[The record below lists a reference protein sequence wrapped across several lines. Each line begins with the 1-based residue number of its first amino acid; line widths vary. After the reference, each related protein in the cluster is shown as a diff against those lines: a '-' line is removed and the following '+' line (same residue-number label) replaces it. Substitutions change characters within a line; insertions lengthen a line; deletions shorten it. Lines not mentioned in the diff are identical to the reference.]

1 MRKTLVVV
9 DDHKLALPD
18 TGVEWISFDQYLADY
33 PKIDEP
39 RIRVINLCDTA
50 RYLSR
55 GYYCSLLAEARQH
68 SVLPSVSTINDL
80 RERDQTDTDVDQGRL
95 LTPGPSKFGPSPEQ
109 VLVFFGRCEY
119 DPWRKLAHG
128 VFRRFPAPILQLEL
142 DRSGDEP
149 RVRVKRA
156 SYAQLSEQDRKAFLQ
171 ELSRF
176 TTRVWPSADDGKR
189 FRWDLA
195 ILVNPAEASPP
206 SDAAAIRRFVRNA
219 AEVGIRA
226 EVIHPDQTDQ
236 INQYDALFLRETT
249 AIDHATYRLA
259 RQAER
264 EGLVVIDDPRSI
276 LRCCNKV
283 FLHDAFSY
291 QGVPALSTRVVGGC
305 SQSEIESLE
314 TEFGYP
320 MILKLPEGS
329 FSRGVFRVN
338 HREELK
344 ARLDQL
350 LAETTLVLAQTFCY
364 TPFDWRIGVLAGRAI
379 YACRYHMARNHWQIY
394 NHARRRNTSGGFDTL
409 PTFEVPQPVLK
420 AAIKAAAV
428 VGDGLYGVDLK
439 EVDGKVYVIEVN
451 DNPSIEHGVED
462 AYLGDELYRLIMEE
476 FAQRLERR
484 GRQASNRSP

>member
-1 MRKTLVVV
+1 MRKTLIVV
-9 DDHKLALPD
+9 DDHELALPD
-18 TGVEWISFDQYLADY
+18 TGVEWISFEQYLADY

-50 RYLSR
+50 HYLSR

-68 SVLPSVSTINDL
+68 AVLPSVSTINDL
-80 RERDQTDTDVDQGRL
+80 RERDRIDAGLDHGRL
-95 LTPGPSKFGPSPEQ
+95 LAPGAGKFEVSDEP
-109 VLVFFGRCEY
+109 VLVFFGRCESE
-119 DPWRKLAHG
+119 PWRKLARN

-142 DRSGDEP
+142 DRSSDET

-156 SYAQLSEQDRKAFLQ
+156 SYAQLSEQERKAFLQ

-189 FRWDLA
+189 LRWDLA
-195 ILVNPAEASPP
+195 ILVNPDEESPP
-206 SDAAAIRRFVRNA
+206 SDAAAIRRFVRGA

-226 EVIHPDQTDQ
+226 EVISPDQTDQ

-249 AIDHATYRLA
+249 AIDHSTYRLA

-264 EGLVVIDDPRSI
+264 EGLVVMDDPRSI

-291 QGVPALSTRVVGGC
+291 QGVPALSTRVVGGS
-305 SQSEIESLE
+305 SQAEIEALE
-314 TEFGYP
+314 AEFGYP

-338 HREELK
+338 NRAELNS
-344 ARLDQL
+344 RLEQL
-350 LAETTLVLAQTFCY
+350 LAGTTLVLAQQFCY
-364 TPFDWRIGVLAGRAI
+364 TPFDWRIGVLAGKAI

-409 PTFEVPQPVLK
+409 PTFEVPQAVLK
-420 AAIKAAAV
+420 AAIKAAGV

-439 EVDGKVYVIEVN
+439 QQDDKVYVIEVN

-484 GRQASNRSP
+484 GRQPSNRNP